1 MAEDDEVGQ
10 LEAKLSNLEME
21 ILSNLEIE
29 MLILSLST
37 KVKEINWI

>member
-21 ILSNLEIE
+21 ILSNLEME